1 MTGNTVQGVTSWLFG
16 LLFRRPRTVP
26 SRLRLPW
33 LAGLLAYLVFAAA
46 LTLVALAKA
55 RVTLPPVLADPV
67 VTGTAAALAAV
78 FGIVATRW
86 LAPVAGDAARYLSA
100 TPDNVAAR
108 QKIRDAGVDLLE
120 KLQSSGRYDRIIVLG
135 HSLGSVVAFDVLNCA
150 WGRMKPQVLQASHS
164 EGSPALAALI
174 ALEEAAGALTHAN
187 TDDDQAKAQSAYRSA
202 QRDYAAALRNIPNS
216 PWLVSDFVT
225 VGSPLSKADVLLAYD
240 EQALEQKKQR
250 REAPTSPPVFEVDK
264 PGVDGGVYRF
274 SFPADAE
281 VRIPHHAA
289 VFAPVVWTNIYFPS
303 FAIVFGD
310 MISGECAP
318 QLGRGIRDIK
328 LRIGGPV
335 FRHLD
340 YWKGAEHTPLPDRIT
355 ALRKA
360 VNLRLQSEDQLWP
373 APRNVVEGR

>member
-1 MTGNTVQGVTSWLFG
+1 M
-16 LLFRRPRTVP
+16 
-26 SRLRLPW
+26 
-33 LAGLLAYLVFAAA
+33 
-46 LTLVALAKA
+46 
-55 RVTLPPVLADPV
+55 
-67 VTGTAAALAAV
+67 
-78 FGIVATRW
+78 
-86 LAPVAGDAARYLSA
+86 
-100 TPDNVAAR
+100 
-108 QKIRDAGVDLLE
+108 
-120 KLQSSGRYDRIIVLG
+120 
-135 HSLGSVVAFDVLNCA
+135 
-150 WGRMKPQVLQASHS
+150 
-164 EGSPALAALI
+164 
-174 ALEEAAGALTHAN
+174 
-187 TDDDQAKAQSAYRSA
+187 
-202 QRDYAAALRNIPNS
+202 
-216 PWLVSDFVT
+216 T

-340 YWKGAEHTPLPDRIT
+340 YWKGAERTPARQDHSVAQGREPTPPKRGSTLAVAEKRRRR
-355 ALRKA
+355 ALR
-360 VNLRLQSEDQLWP
+360 
-373 APRNVVEGR
+373 